1 MKYIL
6 ILSVLL
12 VVGCNDKNITGENPI
27 VESSSDNEDSITSV
41 SYDFKSDSLGFD
53 SPEEVAIQVINYLKT
68 KDTIG
73 YFEAAIPLSA
83 QKYLFAQN
91 FEYRPDIVDQEAYMK
106 WLSSRFERRMNNFL
120 VRAGYIEDI
129 MLENKGFHI
138 NKATIN
144 TITFKNKRIKS
155 YGGFDRHIVGEWAD
169 VTVKMKYNNQDFFF
183 EIPQIIKLKNKW
195 FLYYPEYYIRTARD
209 LEFTKRRVKEINEKA
224 DEFWL

>member
-1 MKYIL
+1 MRYLLILCAIL
-6 ILSVLL
+6 I
-12 VVGCNDKNITGENPI
+12 VGCNDKNNISENPI
-27 VESSSDNEDSITSV
+27 LEPSSDIDNSTAPI
-41 SYDFKSDSLGFD
+41 SYDFESDSLGYD
-53 SPEEVAIQVINYLKT
+53 SPEEVAIQVISYLQT
-68 KDTIG
+68 KDTIS

-91 FEYRPDIVDQEAYMK
+91 FEFRPDIEDQKAYMK

-120 VRAGYIEDI
+120 VRAAYIEDI
-129 MLENKGFHI
+129 MLEDKDFQI
-138 NKATIN
+138 NLATVD

-155 YGGFDRHIVGEWAD
+155 YGGFDRHIVGDWAD

-183 EIPQIIKLKNKW
+183 EIPQIIKLKDKW
-195 FLYYPEYYIRTARD
+195 FLYYPEYYIRTTRD